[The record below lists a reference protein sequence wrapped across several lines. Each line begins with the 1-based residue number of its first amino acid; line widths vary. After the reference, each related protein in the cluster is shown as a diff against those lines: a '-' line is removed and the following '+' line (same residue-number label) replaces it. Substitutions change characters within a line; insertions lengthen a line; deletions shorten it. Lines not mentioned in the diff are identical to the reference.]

1 MDYLLTLFKIPILQ
15 ALGVVLVIGIAER
28 VGIPII
34 AILKSLLK
42 INGKNGDVKKE
53 MEDLHKHSEI
63 ANFEMGELNR
73 KFDKLLDFAEKENE
87 QHIEML
93 IILRSLKK

>member
-1 MDYLLTLFKIPILQ
+1 MDYLSEFFKVPILQ
-15 ALGVVLVIGIAER
+15 ALGVVIVIAVAER

-34 AILKSLLK
+34 SILKNLLK